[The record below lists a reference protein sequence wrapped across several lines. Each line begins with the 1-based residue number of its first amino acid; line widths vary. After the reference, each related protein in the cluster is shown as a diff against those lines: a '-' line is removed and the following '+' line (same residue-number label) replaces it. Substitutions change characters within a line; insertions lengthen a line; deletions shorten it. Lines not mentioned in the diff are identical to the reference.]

1 VTRLTFEPTDFASLG
16 VVEGG
21 SIEVRGPKGNVSV
34 VVGPDPRV
42 VKGTA
47 HVLFNQ
53 QGVSA
58 GDLIDATATVVDLT
72 VVPV

>member
-1 VTRLTFEPTDFASLG
+1 VA
-16 VVEGG
+16 EGG
-21 SIEVRGPKGNVSV
+21 SIEVRGPKGNADV

-42 VKGTA
+42 TKGTA
-47 HVLFNQ
+47 HLLFNQ

-58 GDLIDATATVVDLT
+58 GDLIEATAAVIDLT